1 MAPPQI
7 VTSFNENSQLD
18 FFKCIL
24 LLKKI
29 KLERLKYPEDPSKAH
44 TNNKLFQLKRTLDL
58 SPFQDHLNS
67 LDLETAE
74 KFATENFLKIRIWK
88 QVERRKPVFL
98 EYEAKISDDPADFSD
113 LDLFSKT
120 FDTFRNQDFS
130 HMSLILDIDKFLKN
144 KKYSPAEN
152 KPMFRQMT
160 LFQAIATELWPNLNG
175 PTFNKK
181 VEEMEK
187 SWESDSFHLEDAKK
201 LHDLFGVG
209 IQIWTMVKKSG
220 NHYEPRKIWD
230 THFNKKV
237 RIRVKNFDLEERFPL
252 TTSLEYI
259 YDEVAIH
266 YYSCKN
272 KGCFYG
278 TARRDHFETHVRNC
292 RTEPVTKY
300 VQDRFYKPENNIQK
314 ELFEERIL
322 PNENFEN
329 VMFCTYDIGKFIFG
343 NNYFFELNK
352 ILK

>member
-29 KLERLKYPEDPSKAH
+29 KLEREKYPEDPSKAH

-181 VEEMEK
+181 VKEMEK

-278 TARRDHFETHVRNC
+278 TARHDHFETHVRNC
-292 RTEPVTKY
+292 RTEPITKY
-300 VQDRFYKPENNIQK
+300 VQDRFCKPENNIRK
-314 ELFEERIL
+314 ELVEEGIL

-329 VMFCTYDIGKFIFG
+329 VMFCTYDIGKFIFET
-343 NNYFFELNK
+343 NFFKLNY
-352 ILK
+352 I